1 MKKQGIVL
9 IIALFIFV
17 GCVVFL
23 STNNKGSRDEPVRL
37 PLARGELLV
46 SSKEGYNSVEIYQ
59 QENQLVINAESEAA
73 FFDATQ
79 LMVETQGK
87 ISAENVEIVW
97 TTIGGGT
104 ERKEDNDLII
114 AEIKI
119 SENDDLVFD
128 TKINF
133 VKKGFDAVEDVL
145 EHNQ

>member
-23 STNNKGSRDEPVRL
+23 SKNNKGSRDESVRL
-37 PLARGELLV
+37 PLASGELLV

-79 LMVETQGK
+79 LMVETQGE

-104 ERKEDNDLII
+104 EMEADNDLII

-119 SENDDLVFD
+119 SENDDLIFD

-133 VKKGFDAVEDVL
+133 AKKGFDAVEDVL
-145 EHNQ
+145 KHN

>member
-1 MKKQGIVL
+1 MKKKGIILV
-9 IIALFIFV
+9 IVIFV
-17 GCVVFL
+17 FGGCILLF
-23 STNNKGSRDEPVRL
+23 SKNNREGPDESIPL
-37 PLARGELLV
+37 PLVSGKLLV

-59 QENQLVINAESEAA
+59 MKKQLVINAESEAV

-79 LMVETQGK
+79 LMVETQGE

-104 ERKEDNDLII
+104 EKKDDNNLII

-119 SENDDLVFD
+119 SENRYLIFD

-133 VKKGFDAVEDVL
+133 AKKGFEAIEDIL
-145 EHNQ
+145 EQN

>member
-1 MKKQGIVL
+1 MKKKGIVL

-17 GCVVFL
+17 GCVVFA
-23 STNNKGSRDEPVRL
+23 SKNNRESRDESAQL
-37 PLARGELLV
+37 PLVSGELLV

-79 LMVETQGK
+79 LMVETQGE
-87 ISAENVEIVW
+87 IPAENVEIVW

-104 ERKEDNDLII
+104 EKKEDNDLII

-119 SENDDLVFD
+119 LENEDLIFD

-133 VKKGFDAVEDVL
+133 AKKGFDAVEDVL
-145 EHNQ
+145 EHN